1 MVSDTGVAGVEL
13 AGGVG
18 CWTPLGMWLS
28 DGASRLAQEPE
39 GQGWADTCVGIWRC
53 LISSAAVLDVD
64 RVWWLRWGSLP
75 SQVSSPLQ
83 GGNPS

>member
-28 DGASRLAQEPE
+28 DGASRLAQGPE
-39 GQGWADTCVGIWRC
+39 VQGQADTGVGIWRC
-53 LISSAAVLDVD
+53 LVGSAAVLTME

-75 SQVSSPLQ
+75 SQVSGPLQ
-83 GGNPS
+83 RGNPS